1 MEKREKVRV
10 VMEYKASP
18 ASPHSREPVAVK
30 QWFVSV
36 VTIVFLVLVAA
47 VVVGGV
53 VVAIVAN

>member
-1 MEKREKVRV
+1 
-10 VMEYKASP
+10 MEYKASP
-18 ASPHSREPVAVK
+18 ASPHNREPVAVK

>member
-1 MEKREKVRV
+1 
-10 VMEYKASP
+10 MEYKASP

-53 VVAIVAN
+53 VVAIVGN